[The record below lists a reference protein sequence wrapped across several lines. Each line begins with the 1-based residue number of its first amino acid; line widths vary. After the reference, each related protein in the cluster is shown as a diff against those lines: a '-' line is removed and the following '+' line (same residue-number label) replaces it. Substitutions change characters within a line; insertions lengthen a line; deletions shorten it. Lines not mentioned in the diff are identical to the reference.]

1 MFNRGEENVT
11 MTLTRA
17 QMGFA
22 DGSCGCV
29 SLTDLDTH
37 QQVAS
42 NVTAETLYSAKL
54 LPHEV
59 RTVRAKCC

>member
-1 MFNRGEENVT
+1 MFNRGEEAAT
-11 MTLTRA
+11 MTLTRT
-17 QMGFA
+17 QMDFSS
-22 DGSCGCV
+22 GSCSCV

-37 QQVAS
+37 KEVVS
-42 NVTAETLYSAKL
+42 KVTAETLYTAKL